1 MIRAAE
7 ERVEHAI
14 GILQDLQGPK
24 IRLATFAAADGIEL
38 RAGDIFRLTTD
49 DSPGDSTRC
58 GTTLPSLIHELE
70 PEQRLLLND
79 GLVALRV
86 VACEREAL
94 VCRVEVGGPL
104 SNHKGINV
112 PDADL
117 SVPAMSEKDRAD
129 LALGVELGV
138 DWVALSFVRTADDLR
153 QARSAMAD
161 AGSGALLMA
170 KIEKPGAV
178 ARFGDLLELVDG
190 VMVARGDLGVEL
202 PPEEVPVVQKRLI
215 TACLDAGKPVV
226 VATQML
232 ESMIQH
238 PRPTR
243 AEASDVANAVWD
255 LSDALMLS
263 GETAIGRYPV
273 QSVAMMERIILRAEQ
288 SITETEHSSA
298 AIPETDDHSYV
309 VALAARRIVE
319 SDPNMRGVAC
329 FTKSGYTAMLL
340 SKVHPNAPIFGI
352 SPSEPVCRRLA
363 LARGVIPIHSE
374 TVLSSEELL
383 HMVDSALLS
392 GHHIA
397 EGDEVVV
404 VASLPIRA
412 QGTTNFLK
420 LSRSPD
426 GGTIYAY
433 GARLGQTEARFG
445 SRTTEAV
452 LCVSEDGG
460 HRWSAPRVVPFP
472 GDRLEITH
480 GVLALPGGRLLAP
493 AASVEPGRPGERVM
507 TVVSTDGGATW
518 PHLVEVFR
526 DPAGERGYLEHKL
539 ALRRS

>member
-243 AEASDVANAVWD
+243 AEASDVANAIFE
-255 LSDALMLS
+255 LADAVMLS

-273 QSVAMMERIILRAEQ
+273 ESVRMMDRVAREVESSPEFAATLYRFDPQGQPDVADAVSHSACRIAEILPAAAIASFTWTGATARRVSRHRPAATIVGLTPFESVARKLALGWGIVPLTAPDPTSSDTMCEQ
-288 SITETEHSSA
+288 
-298 AIPETDDHSYV
+298 
-309 VALAARRIVE
+309 ALAQLKEA
-319 SDPNMRGVAC
+319 GLL
-329 FTKSGYTAMLL
+329 TA
-340 SKVHPNAPIFGI
+340 
-352 SPSEPVCRRLA
+352 
-363 LARGVIPIHSE
+363 
-374 TVLSSEELL
+374 
-383 HMVDSALLS
+383 
-392 GHHIA
+392 
-397 EGDEVVV
+397 GDQVVV
-404 VASLPIRA
+404 TAGVPFGRT
-412 QGTTNFLK
+412 GTTNL
-420 LSRSPD
+420 LRVEDVD
-426 GGTIYAY
+426 GH
-433 GARLGQTEARFG
+433 E
-445 SRTTEAV
+445 
-452 LCVSEDGG
+452 
-460 HRWSAPRVVPFP
+460 
-472 GDRLEITH
+472 
-480 GVLALPGGRLLAP
+480 LA
-493 AASVEPGRPGERVM
+493 
-507 TVVSTDGGATW
+507 
-518 PHLVEVFR
+518 
-526 DPAGERGYLEHKL
+526 
-539 ALRRS
+539 